1 MFVPQTMLVLTPQV
15 VDEKI
20 ISPLRDSSKYKL
32 NEWRNL
38 VAQAIGFSSYHD
50 LLKRDQI
57 LFDRKKI
64 SSLLNYSAEKRLHV
78 TMASLCTWYVPS
90 TLEGYLCA
98 CYDSKLNSFDSFL
111 YDDDGRGLWSS
122 GCKYYRI
129 GNICMS
135 MQEAE
140 RFLTDLNEQIIETEF
155 KPSDLESSDLEYA
168 VMSTLK
174 NYEYVQRSS
183 PYEFWEHYG
192 TYEER
197 QSLLN
202 CKSIKQFYS
211 KVADF
216 VGKDG
221 EGNFASLGFTIAEFI
236 EELLDD
242 ETLHSHLKL

>member
-20 ISPLRDSSKYKL
+20 ISPLRDSSKYQL

-38 VAQAIGFSSYHD
+38 VARAIGFSSYHD
-50 LLKRDQI
+50 LLKRDLI
-57 LFDRKKI
+57 LFDCKKI
-64 SSLLNYSAEKRLHV
+64 SSLLNYSAEKRLYV

-90 TLEGYLCA
+90 TLEGSLCA
-98 CYDSKLNSFDSFL
+98 CYDSELNAFDSFL
-111 YDDDGRGLWSS
+111 YDDGRGLMFS
-122 GCKYYRI
+122 GDKYYQL

-135 MQEAE
+135 MHEAE
-140 RFLTDLNEQIIETEF
+140 RYLTELNEKVIETEF
-155 KPSDLESSDLEYA
+155 KSSDLEYEVKSA
-168 VMSTLK
+168 LE

-183 PYEFWEHYG
+183 PYDFWEHCG

-216 VGKDG
+216 VGKEG
-221 EGNFASLGFTIAEFI
+221 EGYFASMGFTIAEFV
-236 EELLDD
+236 EELLNNED
-242 ETLHSHLKL
+242 LAFSL